1 VRGLSGKKERNAR
14 RAVFS
19 VRNMDCATCGLAIE
33 KKLKKVDGIQR
44 AASAIMLNKVFV
56 DYDDSKLGLSEVK
69 KAIKDAGYANFVISN
84 DNEMR

>member
-1 VRGLSGKKERNAR
+1 MSEKKEREAR

-33 KKLKKVDGIQR
+33 KKLRKVDGIVGVG
-44 AASAIMLNKVFV
+44 SAIMLNKVFV
-56 DYDDSKLGLSEVK
+56 DYDDSKLSLGEIK
-69 KAIKDAGYANFVISN
+69 KAIKDAGFANYVISN